1 MKAFAYARFS
11 SDNQREESID
21 AQLRAIRDYA
31 RTYGIEIV
39 REFTDE
45 ARSAT
50 TDKRPGFLAMFASD
64 LKSVDLVIV
73 HKLDRFSRDRYDSAF
88 YKRELKKKG
97 VRLVSV
103 LEHLDDSPESVILES
118 VIEGMNEYYS
128 RNLARETLKGMR
140 ENAYKCKHTG
150 GQPPLGY
157 DVIDGYYK
165 INPQEAEIVRRIFG
179 MYADGHKYSEI
190 VQSLGNARTK
200 WGFPFTN
207 TSLNSILN
215 NEKYIGTF
223 TFGRQHKKSH
233 NSHAPADDEII
244 RVPNGIP
251 RIIDDDTWTIC
262 QQRIRSKK
270 RNSAS
275 TAKRIYILSGKLI
288 CDCGAV
294 MNGASSVNSKGS
306 YRYYRCPVCRH
317 SVTAGDIEQEVLDRI
332 SSHLHFTM
340 DEAERLHDMMISDQK
355 KKRESET
362 AKELQDVQRK
372 IKNFVQA
379 IEDGV
384 PFSQIADEMNRLAD
398 RERELQNRLVLLDDV
413 PPVETI
419 MMFLQSVSDLKR
431 IPQLEQKSLIN
442 RLVEKIITVG
452 TQFQIEFRLPKVAGD
467 GTALWTRFSLLV

>member
-1 MKAFAYARFS
+1 MRAFAYARFS

-21 AQLRAIRDYA
+21 AQLRAIREYA
-31 RTYGIEIV
+31 HDNGIEIV

-50 TDKRPGFLAMFASD
+50 TDKRPGFLSMFAAD

-140 ENAYKCKHTG
+140 ENAYKCKHCG

-157 DVIDGYYK
+157 DVVDGYYQ
-165 INPQEAEIVRRIFG
+165 INPQEAEMVRRIFG

-190 VQSLGNARTK
+190 VHALGDAKTK
-200 WGFPFTN
+200 WGYPFTN

-223 TFGRQHKKSH
+223 TFGRQHKKNH
-233 NSHAPADDEII
+233 NSHAPADSEII
-244 RVPNGIP
+244 RVPDGIP

-262 QQRIRSKK
+262 QERLRAKK

-275 TAKRIYILSGKLI
+275 TSKRIYILSGKLV

-294 MNGASSVNSKGS
+294 MNGATSTNAKGS
-306 YRYYRCPVCRH
+306 YRYYRCPECRN
-317 SVTAGDIEQEVLDRI
+317 SVTAGEIEKEVIDRI

-340 DEAERLHDMMISDQK
+340 AEAERLHDMMVSDQK
-355 KKRESET
+355 RKRESET

-372 IKNFVQA
+372 IRNFVQA

-384 PFSQIADEMNRLAD
+384 KYSQVAEQMNRLAD
-398 RERELQNRLVLLDDV
+398 RERELRNRLVLLDDI

-419 MMFLQSVSDLKR
+419 MEFLQSVSDLNR
-431 IPQLEQKSLIN
+431 LSQLEQKSLIN
-442 RLVEKIITVG
+442 RLVEKIIVVG

-467 GTALWTRFSLLV
+467 GTILWRRFTLNL